1 MSLLCP
7 VCKAANARD
16 ATVCAQCAA
25 ALPVPQRMTLLEQA
39 MAKPIAAPAPPAPPP
54 AVPAPP
60 VPPPPA
66 SPMPAN
72 AAPVTAPAPMAAP
85 TPAPAPRQAPIHSG
99 FTMPPLPP
107 QPRQRRRSRAPW
119 ILAIVLMVALLV
131 AMGYEVL
138 QANGVSLPSL
148 GSLLPSSTSSTTSP

>member
-1 MSLLCP
+1 
-7 VCKAANARD
+7 
-16 ATVCAQCAA
+16 
-25 ALPVPQRMTLLEQA
+25 
-39 MAKPIAAPAPPAPPP
+39 MA
-54 AVPAPP
+54 
-60 VPPPPA
+60 
-66 SPMPAN
+66 
-72 AAPVTAPAPMAAP
+72 
-85 TPAPAPRQAPIHSG
+85 APAPRQAPIHSG